1 MKKMFKWIKSKT
13 HKPKWVDL
21 GIPILQKPKKAK
33 PPIFHGNS
41 HQRRV
46 ARRSWE
52 REQNGREYFLQTKG
66 AGSSPED
73 LVD

>member
-1 MKKMFKWIKSKT
+1 MKKIINWIKSKIF
-13 HKPKWVDL
+13 KPKWVDL
-21 GIPILQKPKKAK
+21 GIPILQNQKKAK

-52 REQNGREYFLQTKG
+52 REQNGKEYYLQTKG
-66 AGSSPED
+66 AGSNDED